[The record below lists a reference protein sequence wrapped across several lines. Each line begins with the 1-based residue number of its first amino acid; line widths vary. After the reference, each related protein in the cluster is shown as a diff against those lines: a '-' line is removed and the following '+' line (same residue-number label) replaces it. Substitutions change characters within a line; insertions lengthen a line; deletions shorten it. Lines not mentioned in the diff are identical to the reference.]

1 MDLNLI
7 LPYALGVMALGCVFF
22 VASPYLNGSAK
33 AEKRR
38 QALQAPR
45 GTRGDGRT
53 VDAASRRKQVAD
65 SLKEVEQRGH
75 KRRPSLEIRIQ
86 QAGLAWSKPTYIVI
100 SCVVGFM
107 FGFVLFV
114 TDQGLLIALA
124 GAVVG
129 GFGAPTWFLSFKKK
143 RRLTKFQM
151 DFPNAVDVIIR
162 GVKAGLPLADCL
174 RVIAN
179 ESQEPIK
186 SEFRRVVEA
195 QTIGLTVAE
204 ACERMAERVPVSE
217 ASFFSIVI
225 GIQQKAGGNLT
236 EALGNLSRVIRE
248 RKKMKAKV
256 RAVSQE
262 AKASAG
268 IIGALPF
275 IVGGLVYL
283 TSPDY
288 LSLLWT
294 TSTGRLVLCG
304 CAFWMSCGVFVMKKM
319 INFDF

>member
-1 MDLNLI
+1 MDLHLL
-7 LPYALGVMALGCVFF
+7 LPYAFGVLALGCVFF
-22 VASPYLNGSAK
+22 VVSPYLNGSAK

-45 GTRGDGRT
+45 AIRSDGRN

-65 SLKEVEQRGH
+65 SLREVEQRG
-75 KRRPSLEIRIQ
+75 KKKRPSLEIRIQ
-86 QAGLAWSKPTYIVI
+86 QAGLAWSKPTYIVV
-100 SCVVGFM
+100 SCVCGFLL
-107 FGFVLFV
+107 GL
-114 TDQGLLIALA
+114 GLLVAGQGPLIAFA

-129 GFGAPTWFLSFKKK
+129 GFGAPAWFLSFKKK
-143 RRLTKFQM
+143 RRLTRFTN

-162 GVKAGLPLADCL
+162 GVKAGLPLGDCL
-174 RVIAN
+174 RVIAS
-179 ESQEPIK
+179 ESAEPMK

-195 QTIGLTVAE
+195 QAVGLTVTE
-204 ACERMAERVPVSE
+204 AVERMAERVPVSE
-217 ASFFSIVI
+217 TSFFAIVI

-236 EALGNLSRVIRE
+236 EALSNLSRVIRE

-294 TSTGRLVLCG
+294 TSTGRMVLLG

-319 INFDF
+319 INFNF